1 MRPILRPFD
10 HIASSLLLAQPDGTF
25 ASSNGQTSL
34 TLEEIRAHLT
44 DEAEPTEQILGCSE
58 GGPGVFTPEDVRCYL
73 GSFPQEYVREIDEET
88 AVLFTDPNS
97 LANWV
102 GGAIIYH
109 IPTVSSLVLDTHGDV
124 DPSVSH
130 INNRAALVAYS
141 QLAANLPLVAE
152 LKQGVQ
158 EIWQTSDSGEPEVR
172 LSVAWQDG
180 SNTVLLVAVAGL
192 SANDARFYC
201 AEEAWTIGDEE
212 ILVIAECIAREEGTL
227 VRHLF
232 FAVQE
237 VHSREPVPV
246 QLVLDGVAS
255 NELRVNREEVALETA
270 VYQAAIS
277 YQNGRSA
284 VVNQMTTTELY
295 NPGGTLTDA
304 IDQNLLRT
312 FINVNQTALDLS
324 YLFLNSNTIFLQ
336 PKEVIERDY
345 LPPTG
350 STPDCQRFQ
359 QEYPGLGG
367 GVITFSQIGFNADG
381 QQAVLFIERAC
392 SGTAVTS
399 SYLVLNR
406 QGERW
411 QVVDELGQVEI
422 ESSSPLVPGL
432 VYNGRSQGCGDLFL
446 YKANDDNQ
454 MSEYIV
460 VGIDA
465 RAFALSA
472 EPLTLDLAENS
483 QAIAVRLDLFGD
495 RVYNFGEFPYCNDV
509 GPAAQPQAVWQAESG
524 TITLSINGA
533 VPEESCMGEGYQA
546 NVRLENVLFRS
557 GERTVELEEI
567 SFEDVPVGWCA
578 G

>member
-1 MRPILRPFD
+1 
-10 HIASSLLLAQPDGTF
+10 
-25 ASSNGQTSL
+25 
-34 TLEEIRAHLT
+34 
-44 DEAEPTEQILGCSE
+44 
-58 GGPGVFTPEDVRCYL
+58 
-73 GSFPQEYVREIDEET
+73 
-88 AVLFTDPNS
+88 
-97 LANWV
+97 
-102 GGAIIYH
+102 
-109 IPTVSSLVLDTHGDV
+109 
-124 DPSVSH
+124 
-130 INNRAALVAYS
+130 
-141 QLAANLPLVAE
+141 
-152 LKQGVQ
+152 
-158 EIWQTSDSGEPEVR
+158 
-172 LSVAWQDG
+172 
-180 SNTVLLVAVAGL
+180 
-192 SANDARFYC
+192 
-201 AEEAWTIGDEE
+201 
-212 ILVIAECIAREEGTL
+212 
-227 VRHLF
+227 
-232 FAVQE
+232 
-237 VHSREPVPV
+237 
-246 QLVLDGVAS
+246 
-255 NELRVNREEVALETA
+255 
-270 VYQAAIS
+270 
-277 YQNGRSA
+277 
-284 VVNQMTTTELY
+284 
-295 NPGGTLTDA
+295 
-304 IDQNLLRT
+304 
-312 FINVNQTALDLS
+312 
-324 YLFLNSNTIFLQ
+324 
-336 PKEVIERDY
+336 VIERDY

-381 QQAVLFIERAC
+381 QQAVLFMERAC

-411 QVVDELGQVEI
+411 QIVDELGQVEI